1 MARFTRV
8 ISVLMKVGPREAGHD
23 GAKDNSLDQSLG
35 LNAAARF
42 PTQDRLLA
50 R

>member
-35 LNAAARF
+35 LNAAACF